1 MDQARPSIQVAVS
14 QRLPIPDK
22 SICIMAVILLT
33 LGFFL
38 LYPVA
43 LLLVQSFNVAPDIFV
58 GSPRW
63 GLDNWR
69 EAFQQTG
76 LFKALGN
83 TLLVWCLSMLVS
95 FPISVAVAWAL
106 ARTRVRFSQTL
117 EFMFWVAFMLPGVST
132 TIAWITLLDPEL
144 GLINVALGRLPF
156 IQDAPFNIFSVPG
169 IVWVHVVTNGIP
181 IMVMLLTPAFRN
193 MDAAL
198 EEAARVSGGNNL
210 RTMLRVTL
218 PLMAS
223 PMVLVFAL
231 KLLRVFQTFEIEQ
244 LLGTPMGFFVYSTYI
259 YNIVQSSPPA
269 YGQAN
274 VLASVTLLLIA
285 LIIPLQR
292 WILQRRRYTTISGK
306 FKPGLID
313 LGSWQ
318 SLVLGAIVL
327 LVALLTVVPVA
338 ALVVGSFMTRAGFF
352 ELGFSLSHWRLV
364 FGEPLFFQALRTTFI
379 LAISTAII
387 SPLLFSMLAYIMVR
401 TRWRGRTIL
410 DSVIWVS
417 GAVPGI
423 LSGLGLLLMFLGTPG
438 LNFFY
443 GTIWAL
449 LIVVILQGNTTGTN
463 MSKAAIVQIGE
474 DMEEAA
480 RIAGAGWLRTY
491 FRIWI
496 PLLMPT
502 LALLGMMNFVI
513 AAGATGSIVLLA
525 SRDTT
530 TLSLLAL
537 EFGSPGVGYRE
548 EATIISLFI
557 VAMAGAVAITA
568 RKFALRLGVQHGST

>member
-1 MDQARPSIQVAVS
+1 MDQARPIARVAVGE
-14 QRLPIPDK
+14 RLPIPDK
-22 SICIMAVILLT
+22 SIFIMAVILLT

-43 LLLVQSFNVAPDIFV
+43 LVLIQSFNVVPDIFV
-58 GSPRW
+58 DAPRW

-69 EAFQQTG
+69 KAFQQTG
-76 LFKALGN
+76 IFEALGN
-83 TLLVWCLSMLVS
+83 TLLVWGLSTAIS
-95 FPISVAVAWAL
+95 FPLSVVIAWSL
-106 ARTRVRFSQTL
+106 ARTRVLFSHGL
-117 EFMFWVAFMLPGVST
+117 EFMFWLAFMLPGVSI
-132 TIAWITLLDPEL
+132 TIAWINLLDPDL
-144 GLINVALGRLPF
+144 GLINVALERLPF
-156 IQDAPFNIFSVPG
+156 VQDAPFNIFSIPG
-169 IVWVHVVTNGIP
+169 IVWVHVMASGIP
-181 IMVMLLTPAFRN
+181 VMVMLLTPAFRN

-198 EEAARVSGGNNL
+198 EEASRVSGGTNL

-218 PLMAS
+218 PLMVS

-259 YNIVQSSPPA
+259 YNVIQSSPPA

-274 VLASVTLLLIA
+274 VLASITLLLIA
-285 LIIPLQR
+285 FIIPLQR

-306 FKPGLID
+306 FKPGLTH
-313 LGSWQ
+313 LGPWQ
-318 SLVLGAIVL
+318 HVVTGGILVV
-327 LVALLTVVPVA
+327 VALLTVVPVV
-338 ALVVGSFMTRAGFF
+338 ALVISSFMTRAGFF
-352 ELGFSLSHWRLV
+352 ELGFSLSHWQLV
-364 FGEPLFFQALRTTFI
+364 LGEPLFFRALGTTLV
-379 LAISTAII
+379 LATSTAII
-387 SPLLFSMLAYIMVR
+387 SPILFSMLAYIMVR
-401 TRWRGRTIL
+401 TRWRGRAML

-480 RIAGAGWLRTY
+480 RIAGAGWWRTY
-491 FRIWI
+491 FRIWV

-502 LALLGMMNFVI
+502 LALLAMMNFVI
-513 AAGATGSIVLLA
+513 AAGTTSSIVLLA
-525 SRDTT
+525 SRETT

-537 EFGSPGVGYRE
+537 EFGSPGVGLRE

-557 VAMAGAVAITA
+557 VAMAGVVAMTA
-568 RKFALRLGVQHGST
+568 RKFARRHGVQH

>member
-1 MDQARPSIQVAVS
+1 MS

-22 SICIMAVILLT
+22 SICIMAVLLLT

-43 LLLVQSFNVAPDIFV
+43 LLLIQSFNVAPDMLV
-58 GSPRW
+58 GAPIW

-69 EAFQQTG
+69 MAFQQRG
-76 LFKALGN
+76 IFEALGN
-83 TLLVWCLSMLVS
+83 TLLVWSLSTAVS
-95 FPISVAVAWAL
+95 FPLSVAIAWAL
-106 ARTRVRFSQTL
+106 ARTRIPFSHGL
-117 EFMFWVAFMLPGVST
+117 EFMFWFAFMLPGVSV
-132 TIAWITLLDPEL
+132 TIAWMNLLDPDL
-144 GLINVALGRLPF
+144 GLINVALERLPF
-156 IQDAPFNIFSVPG
+156 VQDSPFDIFSIPG
-169 IVWVHVVTNGIP
+169 IVWVHVVTNGVP
-181 IMVMLLTPAFRN
+181 VMVMLLTPAFRN

-198 EEAARVSGGNNL
+198 EEAARTSGGSNL

-218 PLMAS
+218 PLMIS
-223 PMVLVFAL
+223 PMALVFAL

-244 LLGTPMGFFVYSTYI
+244 LLGTPIGFFVYSTYI

-269 YGQAN
+269 YGQAT
-274 VLASVTLLLIA
+274 VLASLTLLVIA

-292 WILQRRRYTTISGK
+292 WILQRRRYTTISAR

-313 LGSWQ
+313 MGPWQ
-318 SLVLGAIVL
+318 PVITGFIILFLIL
-327 LVALLTVVPVA
+327 MTVVPVV

-352 ELGFSLSHWRLV
+352 ELGFSLSHWQLV
-364 FGEPLFFQALRTTFI
+364 LNEPLFLQALQTTFI

-401 TRWRGRTIL
+401 TRWRGRAIL
-410 DSVIWVS
+410 DSIIWTS
-417 GAVPGI
+417 GAIPGI

-463 MSKAAIVQIGE
+463 MSKAAIVQVGE
-474 DMEEAA
+474 EMEEAA
-480 RIAGAGWLRTY
+480 RIAGAGWWRTY
-491 FRIWI
+491 FRVWL

-502 LALLGMMNFVI
+502 LALLAMMNFVI
-513 AAGATGSIVLLA
+513 AAGTTSSIILLA

-537 EFGSPGVGYRE
+537 EFGSPAVGFRE
-548 EATIISLFI
+548 AATVISLFI
-557 VAMAGAVAITA
+557 VAMTGVIAIII
-568 RKFALRLGVQHGST
+568 RKYGLRQGVQHRSN